1 MAETTTI
8 FDMKKFKKYLGY
20 KMYKE
25 KEDGSFNIIR
35 VIRIKSSGI
44 YVMDEDTKEEK
55 KVTVDKLK
63 GYTPLEP
70 YGVISFSIVSLNIPS
85 TTEDGKSTVEP
96 MQDVAIMLY
105 KKLDLELGNY
115 EPYAIC
121 RQSVNDLFA
130 DLGTANGVSN
140 QFGIC
145 ISRENCPGQVNFAE
159 LAVCDEVIK
168 SDVINYYRDDNIDT
182 LIKCIDT
189 KVFDKV
195 LQELHD
201 QYCLANS
208 PVSTGGKYFRGWCTS
223 VKMLLET
230 NNFMADF
237 NCLCNVTGIEFT
249 LKDYM
254 VEQSPLIYT
263 LNNEAILFFDLLY
276 KINIKETRIIEYNYG
291 IDLAEFNDK
300 NYILIRDN
308 TNTLYLMVYTVDAE
322 FFEDELEAKAK
333 ELSIS
338 EKLKLSFYDKYSKK

>member
-1 MAETTTI
+1 MAETTT

-25 KEDGSFNIIR
+25 LEDGSFNLIR
-35 VIRIKSSGI
+35 IIRIKSSGI
-44 YVMDEDTKEEK
+44 YIMNEDTKEEK
-55 KVTVDKLK
+55 KVSIDNLK

-70 YGVISFSIVSLNIPS
+70 YGVISFSIIALNVPKEDDKSS
-85 TTEDGKSTVEP
+85 TDT
-96 MQDVAIMLY
+96 MNDVAIMLY

-130 DLGTANGVSN
+130 DLGTDTGNSN
-140 QFGIC
+140 QFGVC
-145 ISRENCPGQVNFAE
+145 ISRENCPGQVNFSI
-159 LAVCDEVIK
+159 LAACDEVIR
-168 SDVINYYRDDNIDT
+168 SDVVNYYRDDNIDT
-182 LIKCIDT
+182 IIKCIDT
-189 KVFDKV
+189 KIFDKV

-201 QYCLANS
+201 KYCMANS
-208 PVSTGGKYFRGWCTS
+208 PISLPSKYFRGWCTS

-254 VEQSPLIYT
+254 EEQSPLIYSLT
-263 LNNEAILFFDLLY
+263 KESILFFDLLY
-276 KINIKETRIIEYNYG
+276 KINIKETRVIEYNYG
-291 IDLAEFNDK
+291 IDLSEFNDK

-308 TNTLYLMVYTVDAE
+308 TNALYLMVYTVDAE
-322 FFEDELEAKAK
+322 FFEDELEKKAN